1 MQFQVPQFIDIE
13 DKIIGPL
20 TLKQFFYIAGA
31 GAILF
36 VSFFMLRTW
45 LWIAISLPIVGLAI
59 VLAFVRYNGRSMIV
73 MLGAMLKYTWRPKLY
88 LWTRGEEKKALP
100 KIEIRAIGVQSKN
113 PLKKLLLRLNTS
125 RQAVPGRE
133 KNDPEVTQSAS
144 KTSSKKIEGTVSTKN
159 AF

>member
-36 VSFFMLRTW
+36 IAFFMVQLW
-45 LWIAISLPIVGLAI
+45 LWIVIAVPIVGLA
-59 VLAFVRYNGRSMIV
+59 VALAFVKYNGRPMII
-73 MLGAMLKYTWRPKLY
+73 MLGAMFQYIWKPKLY
-88 LWTRGEEKKALP
+88 LWTREEKQVQAP
-100 KIEIRAIGVQSKN
+100 KIEINSAGEQSRN

-125 RQAVPGRE
+125 RGAVPGRE
-133 KNDPEVTQSAS
+133 RNSPEITNSAPKNNL
-144 KTSSKKIEGTVSTKN
+144 KKVSVKN

>member
-36 VSFFMLRTW
+36 IGFFMLETW
-45 LWIAISLPIVGLAI
+45 LWIVISLPVVGLA
-59 VLAFVRYNGRSMIV
+59 VMLAFVRYNGRSMIV
-73 MLGAMLKYTWRPKLY
+73 MLGAMFRYTWKPKLY
-88 LWTRGEEKKALP
+88 LWIHEEPKTSLP
-100 KIEIRAIGVQSKN
+100 KIEIRPATSQSKN

-125 RQAVPGRE
+125 RGAVPGRE
-133 KNDPEVTQSAS
+133 KNAPEITQSAS
-144 KTSSKKIEGTVSTKN
+144 KTASKDFAKIISV
-159 AF
+159 